1 MLSIK
6 MKTASIGRIH
16 RQPGGPEGRP
26 PITALPHAA
35 ANSPVRWWRT
45 RGPLSF
51 SRKDLAPL
59 RRCLIRTT
67 IIAEPEW
74 IEAATGDAVSAIA
87 VGIRL
92 LHSQVIGAAEIDL
105 ALSSVLA
112 CAIEG
117 DATSPILISSALRR
131 RSKVDPA
138 CRRLSELWLDA
149 RF

>member
-1 MLSIK
+1 MLSINLE
-6 MKTASIGRIH
+6 TDPTEDIYW
-16 RQPGGPEGRP
+16 QPGGPARTP
-26 PITALPHAA
+26 PIVPLPSAA
-35 ANSPVRWWRT
+35 PNSPLRWWRT
-45 RGPLSF
+45 REPRSF
-51 SRKDLAPL
+51 SRKDLAPI
-59 RRCLIRTT
+59 RRCLITTT

-92 LHSQVIGAAEIDL
+92 LNRHVIGAAEIDL
-105 ALSSVLA
+105 GLSSVLA

-131 RSKVDPA
+131 RSKIDPA
-138 CRRLSELWLDA
+138 CLCLSELWLGA